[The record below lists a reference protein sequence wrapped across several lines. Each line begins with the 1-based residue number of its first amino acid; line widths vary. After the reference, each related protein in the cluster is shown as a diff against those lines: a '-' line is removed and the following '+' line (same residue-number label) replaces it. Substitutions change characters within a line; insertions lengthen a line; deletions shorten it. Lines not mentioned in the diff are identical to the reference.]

1 MWRSWRA
8 SAKTVTRALNNE
20 AHVSQA
26 VRRTMKEAAAKLDYH
41 PNIAAQSLIA
51 KRSYLIGLTY
61 ERPTTSYVADL
72 QNGALGRLENER
84 YRLVVLPF
92 GHVANRAA
100 ELGKFL
106 LRAGLDGV
114 LLAPPACDQPV
125 VLDLLD
131 RQTLPY
137 ARITPHRDLGLGIV
151 VTMDEAAAQ
160 TIAAHVLAQ
169 GHRRVGLILDDPS
182 HVLSHER
189 TEGYR
194 RALAEVGATIDEALV
209 VSGHFTYDVGY
220 AAALDLCTRPAPA
233 SQPPTPLG

>member
-8 SAKTVTRALNNE
+8 SAKTVTRALNDE

-26 VRRTMKEAAAKLDYH
+26 VRRTMKEAAATLDYH

-61 ERPTTSYVADL
+61 ERPTTSYVVDL

-114 LLAPPACDQPV
+114 LLAPPACDQPGG
-125 VLDLLD
+125 
-131 RQTLPY
+131 
-137 ARITPHRDLGLGIV
+137 ARSARPLEIAGLARTAISTVGSSSRGTRRRRRRPSPRMSWHRV
-151 VTMDEAAAQ
+151 
-160 TIAAHVLAQ
+160 IA
-169 GHRRVGLILDDPS
+169 GWD
-182 HVLSHER
+182 
-189 TEGYR
+189 
-194 RALAEVGATIDEALV
+194 
-209 VSGHFTYDVGY
+209 
-220 AAALDLCTRPAPA
+220 
-233 SQPPTPLG
+233 